1 MSETV
6 IYLTRHGQTEWNL
19 QGKLQG
25 HQNSPLTRLGEQQ
38 ALWLRDRLAG
48 ERLDAIY
55 SSTSQRAIHT
65 AHILRG
71 QRTEP
76 LHLSEALM
84 EINMGLWEG
93 MYIEQIKLD
102 YPLAYAQFFNQPA
115 LYIPVASS
123 VNADSDSD
131 SLASGGGLGETYLQ
145 LLDRVIPAIERILA
159 AHSGQ
164 RVLIVTHRITLKVIM
179 AYFLGLSLREVGT
192 MPDILSTA
200 LCKVNV
206 HGGVPRVELLGDTSH
221 YQEQD

>member
-1 MSETV
+1 MCETV

-19 QGKLQG
+19 QGRLQG
-25 HQNSPLTRLGEQQ
+25 HLNSPLTRLGEQQ

-71 QRTEP
+71 QRTNP

-93 MYIEQIKLD
+93 MSIEQIKLD
-102 YPLAYAQFFNQPA
+102 YPVAYDRFFNQPA
-115 LYIPVASS
+115 LYTPVASS
-123 VNADSDSD
+123 VGADS
-131 SLASGGGLGETYLQ
+131 ASNSSAGDGGLGETYLQ
-145 LLDRVIPAIERILA
+145 LQDRVISVIKRILA
-159 AHSGQ
+159 AHSGG

-179 AYFLGLSLREVGT
+179 AYFLGYSLSEIGE

-200 LCKVNV
+200 LCKVTI
-206 HGGVPRVELLGDTSH
+206 HDGVPHVELLGDTSH